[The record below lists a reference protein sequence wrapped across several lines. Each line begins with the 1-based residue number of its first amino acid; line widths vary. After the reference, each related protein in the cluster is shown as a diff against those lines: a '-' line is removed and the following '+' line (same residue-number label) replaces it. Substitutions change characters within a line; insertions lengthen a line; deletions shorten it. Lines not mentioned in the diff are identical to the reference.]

1 LNLPINDGG
10 GNLTMQE
17 MSLEKRVSRLEQL
30 IRNIQARLSDMEK
43 ENAGIAY
50 RVDAGQSAVVEST
63 LKHIQVQID
72 KLEKDITSLNYRV
85 DENFSDITDLSKA
98 VKKTRPDSRL

>member
-1 LNLPINDGG
+1 MNLPIIDGG
-10 GNLTMQE
+10 GKRTMHE
-17 MSLEKRVSRLEQL
+17 MSLEKRVVRLEQL
-30 IRNIQARLSDMEK
+30 IRNLQERLSDMEK
-43 ENAGIAY
+43 ENAGLAY

-85 DENFSDITDLSKA
+85 DENYSDISDLSKN
-98 VKKTRPDSRL
+98 VKKTRPEGR